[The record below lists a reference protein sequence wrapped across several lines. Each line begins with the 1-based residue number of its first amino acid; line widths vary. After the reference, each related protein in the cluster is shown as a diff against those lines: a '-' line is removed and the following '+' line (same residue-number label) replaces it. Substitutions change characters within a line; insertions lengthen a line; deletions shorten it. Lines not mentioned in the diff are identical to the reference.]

1 MATKYEQHI
10 ATFKGYVDKPGG
22 TAWEGQTAEA
32 GQANAADGWKVA
44 ARIQDIDTKFQTTAG
59 MAVDHTIVPELT
71 NCQHMIENIEAQRNK
86 GLTLSE
92 DLQVGY
98 NRPPGIS
105 DELAAENA
113 KVAEA
118 RGKEL
123 KESARKW
130 WQAEQEVKHLAE
142 GTVRDIENE
151 VNGAAGTFDIGKAV
165 KDTAPGKPDKAQD
178 GNFYKDWYP
187 KKTDPASV
195 DPGTGTLADSVD
207 RIKNPPTTPTAATAP
222 VDPNAPQ
229 YGPFAKD
236 AIDKTKLGGLGES
249 LTYINRNDKP
259 PEEHKPSAA
268 ERFKSDISEGIDRGV
283 DKLIAPITDL
293 RDRLGLGDKGF
304 WEANE
309 EAGRREWESF
319 KHQMTTPPIVDTA
332 EGIKHNIENPGQYV
346 GERMVEGGALMAGGP
361 EGMLPRAG
369 LEGSAAHLGS
379 MHPDLPAPGAL
390 HDTPAPT
397 THHIDDTTPGHHPA
411 PGGDHTPTVGDHSA
425 PSTGDHSWDFAVDS
439 NGHYVPGSL
448 PSYEQLKGLTQT
460 DPNTAHF
467 WSGRDAG
474 GVGVGPDG
482 SGIAE
487 RIAEGVGGGT
497 LETTLVKNGVDPLPV
512 WNRHDP
518 VSVQFWEDASR
529 AYAENTNG
537 EVTAVIGSDL
547 RPGNIWQTV
556 EIPRL
561 MDNPGVTKIVQID
574 PDTGKSTVIFSR
586 DK

>member
-10 ATFKGYVDKPGG
+10 STFKGYVDKPGG

-32 GQANAADGWKVA
+32 GQQNAADGWKVA

-113 KVAEA
+113 KIAEA

-130 WQAEQEVKHLAE
+130 WEAEQEVKHLAE
-142 GTVRDIENE
+142 GAVRDIDNE

-195 DPGTGTLADSVD
+195 DPTAGTLADSVD
-207 RIKNPPTTPTAATAP
+207 RIKNPPTSPAAATAP

-236 AIDKTKLGGLGES
+236 AIDKTKLGGIGES

-319 KHQMTTPPIVDTA
+319 KHQMTTPPIVDIA
-332 EGIKHNIENPGQYV
+332 QEVKHNIENPGQYV

-460 DPNTAHF
+460 DPNMAHF

-518 VSVQFWEDASR
+518 ISVQFWEDASR